1 MASASMVKEGPA
13 EILTVLNGSEI
24 EKFQC
29 EILKVS
35 RQSSAESKSLV
46 IKITDPKLLALTGGI
61 IQGMSGSPIVQNGMF
76 IGAVTHVLVSDP
88 TRGYGILAEHMIEA
102 AQSLPASIFTSFD
115 VELLHNLQ

>member
-1 MASASMVKEGPA
+1 MEFSQKNLKIPYITIQFPMASASMVKEGPA

-24 EKFQC
+24 ERFQC

-88 TRGYGILAEHMIEA
+88 TRGYGILAEH
-102 AQSLPASIFTSFD
+102 
-115 VELLHNLQ
+115 